1 MRSFHSKIKLK
12 SKKGSKITIAN
23 VYNPKHL
30 KGGALN
36 ACPVFFKFKFYFN
49 RAFNGQY
56 TKVLKIFI
64 KKKHKIELY
73 IGLLQVQGM
82 FHFLFLIIH
91 CTDF

>member
-36 ACPVFFKFKFYFN
+36 ACPVFLNLNFTLIEHLMANILRF
-49 RAFNGQY
+49 
-56 TKVLKIFI
+56 LKY
-64 KKKHKIELY
+64 L
-73 IGLLQVQGM
+73 
-82 FHFLFLIIH
+82 
-91 CTDF
+91 